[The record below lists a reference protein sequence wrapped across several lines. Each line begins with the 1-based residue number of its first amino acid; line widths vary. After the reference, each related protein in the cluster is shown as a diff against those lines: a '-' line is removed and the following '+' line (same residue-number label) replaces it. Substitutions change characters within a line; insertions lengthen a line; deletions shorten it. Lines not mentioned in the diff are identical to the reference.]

1 MHRFFV
7 MPEDFGEGTATIR
20 GEDAAHIRRVLRM
33 EKGERIILCDG
44 RGTDYDAVLE
54 AVGETA
60 LAKLEEGRP
69 NAAEPPVNVTLF
81 QGLAK
86 GERMDYVVQKAVEYG
101 VHTIVPVEMKRSVAR
116 LKEKD
121 KKVQRWQRIAFEA
134 AKQCGRGRVP
144 EVREGVT
151 LKEALPVMA
160 ELDLVVVAYENEK
173 KTSLKEVLRRYSR
186 AVNIGLVVGPE
197 GGLDDAEIKA
207 LLAMGFPAASLGPR
221 IFRTESAGPAA
232 LAMILYEREMRP

>member
-20 GEDAAHIRRVLRM
+20 GEDAVHIRRVLRM
-33 EKGERIILCDG
+33 EKGERIIVCDG

-60 LAKLEEGRP
+60 LAKLEKGRP

-121 KKVQRWQRIAFEA
+121 RKVQRWQRIAFEA

-144 EVREGVT
+144 EVQEGVA
-151 LKEALPVMA
+151 LKEALPAMA
-160 ELDLVVVAYENEK
+160 ELDLVVAAYENEK
-173 KTSLKEVLRRYSR
+173 RTSLKAVLRGHPQ

-197 GGLDDAEIKA
+197 GGLDEAEIKD
-207 LLAMGFPAASLGPR
+207 LLAMGFAAASLGPR